1 MLQIAIWLTF
11 KQLYGLS
18 NQVLLG
24 SLTNAIVIQQEHIVS
39 ALVKTGLLFKIAPN
53 MLKGI
58 ANLTPVLWNLT
69 GTVNHLLNLTH
80 IHHFLLEIL
89 ANILVN
95 IAGMAQ
101 NKVFVFRPELLTED
115 TLVVVIYICH
125 YTMITPETLP
135 FLYHKHFED

>member
-115 TLVVVIYICH
+115 TLVVVIYICY

>member
-1 MLQIAIWLTF
+1 
-11 KQLYGLS
+11 
-18 NQVLLG
+18 
-24 SLTNAIVIQQEHIVS
+24 
-39 ALVKTGLLFKIAPN
+39 

-69 GTVNHLLNLTH
+69 GTVNHLLNPTH

-115 TLVVVIYICH
+115 TLVVVIHICH